1 MSAPFSP
8 ADARRYV
15 RIVAMLLVLG
25 GITGCGY
32 KGPLT
37 RPAMAAIPTT
47 QTADSLTHPAGH
59 IRMAPAVT
67 LNDSGP
73 KPVAAVQANAT
84 SRA

>member
-1 MSAPFSP
+1 MSAPFNP

-37 RPAMAAIPTT
+37 RPALAEAA
-47 QTADSLTHPAGH
+47 TAASADTLPLISLHPHAG
-59 IRMAPAVT
+59 
-67 LNDSGP
+67 
-73 KPVAAVQANAT
+73 
-84 SRA
+84 

>member
-37 RPAMAAIPTT
+37 RPALAEA
-47 QTADSLTHPAGH
+47 
-59 IRMAPAVT
+59 APAIMVDT
-67 LNDSGP
+67 LP
-73 KPVAAVQANAT
+73 HIARHEHAA
-84 SRA
+84 